1 MMMKK
6 KKIKKYNI
14 CCEFSSIFL
23 TFFSMFFDMQDRSNN
38 RLKMV
43 PCGCPGDPWGLPGTF
58 QGTVRARFPAKL
70 AIHMKNWPFC
80 NVPGMSRA
88 APGNPADPQ
97 NSTKIWIVAKK
108 DRSKHVFLWIFV
120 HKHGFLAF
128 CKIFHRFSTRKQSK
142 INEKKRCMFYC
153 GACFFNMATLTK
165 HCIL

>member
-1 MMMKK
+1 
-6 KKIKKYNI
+6 
-14 CCEFSSIFL
+14 
-23 TFFSMFFDMQDRSNN
+23 MFFDMQDRSNN

-43 PCGCPGDPWGLPGTF
+43 PCGCLGDPWGLPGTF

-70 AIHMKNWPFC
+70 AIHVKNWPFW

-97 NSTKIWIVAKK
+97 KSTKNWIVAKK

-128 CKIFHRFSTRKQSK
+128 CKIFHRFSTRKQRK
-142 INEKKRCMFYC
+142 INEKKRCIFYC
-153 GACFFNMATLTK
+153 GACFFQHGDPHETLCFTMRK
-165 HCIL
+165 LHFHFPCFRIFS